1 MKIDLFK
8 SIPASKPNEGMNIV
22 RVTIA
27 VIIGVHSVRGLLHP
41 ADVNDFGEAFSQW
54 GFPAGALWAWALVIG
69 QFASDVA
76 LLFKRLIIPACI
88 CHAIILISGIFIIH
102 AKAGWFVVGEGR
114 NGAEFSVLLLACLFA
129 IAWTYWPRK
138 QQI

>member
-88 CHAIILISGIFIIH
+88 CHAIILISGICIIH
-102 AKAGWFVVGEGR
+102 AKYGWFVVGEGR
-114 NGAEFSVLLLACLFA
+114 NGVEFSVLLLACLFA

-138 QQI
+138 QQ

>member
-8 SIPASKPNEGMNIV
+8 SIPASKPDEGMNIV
-22 RVTIA
+22 RVAIA
-27 VIIGVHSVRGLLHP
+27 IIIGVHSVRGLLHP
-41 ADVNDFGEAFSQW
+41 ADVNDFGEAFSHW
-54 GFPAGALWAWALVIG
+54 GFPFGALWAWALVIG
-69 QFASDVA
+69 QFVSDLA

-138 QQI
+138 QQ